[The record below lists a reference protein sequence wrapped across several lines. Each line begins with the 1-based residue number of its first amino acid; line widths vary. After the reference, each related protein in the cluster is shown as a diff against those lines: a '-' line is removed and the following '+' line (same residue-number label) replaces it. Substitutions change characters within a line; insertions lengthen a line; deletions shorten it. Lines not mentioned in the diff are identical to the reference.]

1 MQDKKYLHYKDRLQ
15 SLLSKKEVLEI
26 LSSSVPN
33 TEKKV
38 QNEVFKNRHSET
50 RLLEERKN
58 KVVIKRPQSSN
69 FTTSQPMQKKDADVA
84 INEHLHESS
93 TASSLVKASIRS
105 QEGDNLQQ
113 RLQARKRASSLKPQ
127 KTVEKGEK
135 EGMRSSKLEMYQREI
150 EDIMEKYAEEKVMRV
165 QNIEKKFMSAG
176 SGSEDL
182 EKMKKKEIEE
192 AQLEIIRERKEK
204 IMMLR
209 NKYET

>member
-1 MQDKKYLHYKDRLQ
+1 M
-15 SLLSKKEVLEI
+15 LSKKEVLEV
-26 LSSSVPN
+26 LSSSVPSP
-33 TEKKV
+33 EKKV
-38 QNEVFKNRHSET
+38 QNEVFKNRNSEP
-50 RLLEERKN
+50 RFSEEK
-58 KVVIKRPQSSN
+58 KTKIVVKRPQSSN
-69 FTTSQPMQKKDADVA
+69 FSTSQPMQKKDADVA

-127 KTVEKGEK
+127 KTIEKGEK
-135 EGMRSSKLEMYQREI
+135 EGMRSTKLEMYQREI

-165 QNIEKKFMSAG
+165 QNIEKKFSLAG
-176 SGSEDL
+176 GVSEDL
-182 EKMKKKEIEE
+182 EKLKKKEIEE
-192 AQLEIIRERKEK
+192 VQLEIIRERKEK